1 MSRLLEQV
9 LHNEES
15 GVILITVSDQL
26 SSDTLKKIYNLILD
40 EEIRSTKDLHL
51 AKDKDKIGKGKY
63 RIFISV
69 YIGKIRLI
77 DNFKIT

>member
-15 GVILITVSDQL
+15 RVILITVSDQL

-40 EEIRSTKDLHL
+40 EEIRSTKE
-51 AKDKDKIGKGKY
+51 ATPKVTKNGW
-63 RIFISV
+63 
-69 YIGKIRLI
+69 
-77 DNFKIT
+77 

>member
-15 GVILITVSDQL
+15 GVILITVSDQV

-51 AKDKDKIGKGKY
+51 AKDKDKFSLLCFSKGCFFKWYTPGYTGCSGK
-63 RIFISV
+63 
-69 YIGKIRLI
+69 
-77 DNFKIT
+77 

>member
-15 GVILITVSDQL
+15 GAILITISDKV

-40 EEIRSTKDLHL
+40 EEIRTTKE
-51 AKDKDKIGKGKY
+51 ATPKATNNG
-63 RIFISV
+63 
-69 YIGKIRLI
+69 
-77 DNFKIT
+77 

>member
-15 GVILITVSDQL
+15 GVILITVSDQV

-40 EEIRSTKDLHL
+40 EEIRTTKE
-51 AKDKDKIGKGKY
+51 ATPKATNNGW
-63 RIFISV
+63 
-69 YIGKIRLI
+69 
-77 DNFKIT
+77 

>member
-15 GVILITVSDQL
+15 GAILITVSDQL

-40 EEIRSTKDLHL
+40 EEIRSTKEVTP
-51 AKDKDKIGKGKY
+51 KVTKNGW
-63 RIFISV
+63 
-69 YIGKIRLI
+69 
-77 DNFKIT
+77 

>member
-40 EEIRSTKDLHL
+40 EEIKLTKDDTP
-51 AKDKDKIGKGKY
+51 KVTKNG
-63 RIFISV
+63 
-69 YIGKIRLI
+69 
-77 DNFKIT
+77 